1 MRVHG
6 KLMTANIII
15 FCVSILLSAL
25 SGSAISQDHAEIKS
39 AQKSNISF
47 GTAFFYNNEG
57 EMFTNRH
64 VIQSCDPD
72 SVFVKTQDGKLNK
85 ARILAKSHE
94 YDLAAIKLNYQN
106 DAFGSIRTVDEKY
119 VSVPGENEDVFSS
132 GYSSPLERKFEPYTR
147 WGQIQ
152 AWLPPNEFPYINRMR
167 MDAYPG
173 ASGSAILDYAGLVVG
188 ILFAGSQ
195 GSVGDLSQLH
205 RAGYGDKWIFLYNN
219 NAIVNFAKSSNLK
232 INVWSHWSRK
242 SPMFIAG
249 HALQITGLVVCG
261 IAKSE

>member
-1 MRVHG
+1 MLK
-6 KLMTANIII
+6 KL
-15 FCVSILLSAL
+15 ILYTPLLLAFISN
-25 SGSAISQDHAEIKS
+25 SAISQDLTEIE
-39 AQKSNISF
+39 NTENLYISF

-64 VIQSCDPD
+64 VIESCDPN

-85 ARILAKSHE
+85 ARILAKSRK
-94 YDLAAIKLNYQN
+94 YDLAAIKISYKN
-106 DAFGSIRTVDEKY
+106 DAFGAIRTVDEKH
-119 VSVPGENEDVFSS
+119 VSVPEETEDVFSS
-132 GYSSPLERKFEPYTR
+132 GYSSPLERKFKLYTR

-152 AWLPPNEFPYINRMR
+152 PWLPPNEFPYINRMR

-188 ILFAGSQ
+188 VLFAGSKEP
-195 GSVGDLSQLH
+195 VYHLSQLN
-205 RAGYGDKWIFLYNN
+205 RAGYGDKWIFLHNN
-219 NAIVNFAKSSNLK
+219 NAIVNFSNSHNLK

-249 HALQITGLVVCG
+249 HAMRITGLVVCET
-261 IAKSE
+261 AKNE